1 MGPRDCW
8 SWTCLPL
15 TILVVLLFPQDAH
28 GQENATCAEIRL
40 KRNTVWR
47 ASSGDHLKI
56 NCSVAFCTNSPSPV
70 SWCKLGQSNY
80 ANDCFPV
87 NTTGHIETQWRDST
101 NSRRDKE
108 GTSFLIFTSISV
120 DDAGLYRCNYGPT
133 VSHSINVTV
142 SERVKDT
149 TDVYQKNETTNS
161 TLSQRDS
168 FLEWVWPYV
177 YSSAGIMV
185 FVIVVITISMLSMHG
200 CKDACPARKSREE
213 DQTENQYMAI
223 PMTQQAFPRPN
234 PQPHHRQSIRS
245 HQAQDQP
252 QAQPRP
258 QAQAQAQPTPPP
270 DCIYDNAPT
279 RGPRRTHP
287 APVQAAANQV
297 AVSVDSDDTYSS
309 GKEKEEESDIMYA
322 ALNHQVKPRA
332 APRPAQPQEEGS
344 EYAAIRVS

>member
-15 TILVVLLFPQDAH
+15 TILVVLLFPWDAH
-28 GQENATCAEIRL
+28 GEDSDCFPEIRVA
-40 KRNTVWR
+40 RNTVWR
-47 ASSGDHLKI
+47 ASPGEQLKMT
-56 NCSVAFCTNSPSPV
+56 CSVDLCSNSPP
-70 SWCKLGQSNY
+70 SWCKFDESNK
-80 ANDCFPV
+80 CKTV
-87 NTTGHIETQWRDST
+87 NTTALIQTQWT
-101 NSRRDKE
+101 NLTNTT
-108 GTSFLIFTSISV
+108 GILFLVFTSISI
-120 DDAGLYRCNYGPT
+120 DDAGLYRCELHTAVG
-133 VSHSINVTV
+133 HSINVTV
-142 SERVKDT
+142 SERIEDT
-149 TDVYQKNETTNS
+149 TDLYQNNDTTNI
-161 TLSQRDS
+161 TVSQRDS

-177 YSSAGIMV
+177 YSSAGIVV
-185 FVIVVITISMLSMHG
+185 FVIVVITISMLSMRG
-200 CKDACPARKSREE
+200 CKGACPARKLRKE

-245 HQAQDQP
+245 HQAQDRL
-252 QAQPRP
+252 QAQP

-297 AVSVDSDDTYSS
+297 AVSVDRDDTYSN

-332 APRPAQPQEEGS
+332 APCPAQPQEEGS

>member
-1 MGPRDCW
+1 MGHRDREKQAHNQDGQDFDC
-8 SWTCLPL
+8 
-15 TILVVLLFPQDAH
+15 FP
-28 GQENATCAEIRL
+28 EIRVA
-40 KRNTVWR
+40 RYTVWR
-47 ASSGDHLKI
+47 ASPGEQLKI
-56 NCSVAFCTNSPSPV
+56 NCSVDLCSNSPPP
-70 SWCKLGQSNY
+70 SWCKVDESSNC
-80 ANDCFPV
+80 NTV
-87 NTTGHIETQWRDST
+87 NTTALIQTQWINLT
-101 NSRRDKE
+101 NTT
-108 GTSFLIFTSISV
+108 GISFLVFTSISI
-120 DDAGLYRCNYGPT
+120 DDVGLYRCAFKDAS

-142 SERVKDT
+142 SESVEET

-161 TLSQRDS
+161 TLSQSDS

-177 YSSAGIMV
+177 YSSAGIVV
-185 FVIVVITISMLSMHG
+185 FVIVVITISMLSLRG
-200 CKDACPARKSREE
+200 CKATVGFANTQSIKVAYLLL
-213 DQTENQYMAI
+213 QYMAI

-245 HQAQDQP
+245 HQP
-252 QAQPRP
+252 QAQPRFQAQA

-270 DCIYDNAPT
+270 DCIYDNAPA

-297 AVSVDSDDTYSS
+297 AVSVDRDDTYSN

-332 APRPAQPQEEGS
+332 VPHPAQPQEEGS